1 LEFLNRKFDPANPSS
16 KDRITEAIVAKQN
29 RFTLSSLRGRVGGG
43 DNDRDR
49 NRPKSRRGQRQF
61 TIKSIQTWWKERPSS
76 QSIAIIEPQHLANN
90 NNHHQNQQ
98 QQLQRQ
104 LPVGQEMKRLQKQL
118 HASEQERA
126 ILQQDVQRLQHKLQK
141 AQRDARS
148 IVMQNKWLEKQTSQ
162 ADQILTKA
170 VEVER
175 RKANDEMGRV
185 RESMKGVLE
194 RERMLMRGRMAG
206 GSSSE
211 RGGRDVVVGGENDI
225 DLNKGAPKRILD
237 GVKIVREVDQIV
249 DEREESDP
257 WTAM

>member
-1 LEFLNRKFDPANPSS
+1 
-16 KDRITEAIVAKQN
+16 
-29 RFTLSSLRGRVGGG
+29 
-43 DNDRDR
+43 
-49 NRPKSRRGQRQF
+49 
-61 TIKSIQTWWKERPSS
+61 
-76 QSIAIIEPQHLANN
+76 
-90 NNHHQNQQ
+90 
-98 QQLQRQ
+98 
-104 LPVGQEMKRLQKQL
+104 MKRLQKQL
-118 HASEQERA
+118 HASEQERT

-141 AQRDARS
+141 GERDARS

-162 ADQILTKA
+162 ADRILTEA

-206 GSSSE
+206 GSSSSE
-211 RGGRDVVVGGENDI
+211 RGGGRDNVVVGGENDI

-237 GVKIVREVDQIV
+237 GVKIVREVDQV
-249 DEREESDP
+249 DDEREESDP

>member
-1 LEFLNRKFDPANPSS
+1 
-16 KDRITEAIVAKQN
+16 
-29 RFTLSSLRGRVGGG
+29 
-43 DNDRDR
+43 
-49 NRPKSRRGQRQF
+49 
-61 TIKSIQTWWKERPSS
+61 
-76 QSIAIIEPQHLANN
+76 
-90 NNHHQNQQ
+90 
-98 QQLQRQ
+98 
-104 LPVGQEMKRLQKQL
+104 MKRLQKQL

-194 RERMLMRGRMAG
+194 RERMMMRGRMAG